1 MRQKQRID
9 TVTET
14 TTSKFYCFQSGKIK
28 FHRIITSD
36 VRCKGNLFSK
46 DKGIGHV
53 LVTCRSNDVTSL
65 EVTLLEVTLL
75 TNDVGHLP
83 VTSSYVTYYYYNYYL
98 K

>member
-46 DKGIGHV
+46 DKVYVV
-53 LVTCRSNDVTSL
+53 LIDQIFEFSFSCQN
-65 EVTLLEVTLL
+65 
-75 TNDVGHLP
+75 
-83 VTSSYVTYYYYNYYL
+83 
-98 K
+98 